1 MRNIDVGWRTYWE
14 FMILKGQIDVKT
26 SQRPR

>member
-1 MRNIDVGWRTYWE
+1 MRNIDGFGWRTYWE

-26 SQRPR
+26 S